1 MPRWA
6 FPSGGPC
13 GCGVTKTPEKGD
25 NDVTDEARRE
35 AARTGKDVCQI
46 LAEMLRKAKRAKDKA
61 RQRKIVRAQKY
72 LGCRNKRK
80 RGRRS

>member
-1 MPRWA
+1 
-6 FPSGGPC
+6 
-13 GCGVTKTPEKGD
+13 VTKSPEEGD

-35 AARTGKDVCQI
+35 AVRSGKDVCQV
-46 LAEMLRKAKRAKDKA
+46 LAEMLRKAKRAKDQD

-80 RGRRS
+80 RGRQL

>member
-1 MPRWA
+1 
-6 FPSGGPC
+6 
-13 GCGVTKTPEKGD
+13 VTKSAEKGD
-25 NDVTDEARRE
+25 SDVTDAARKE
-35 AARTGKDVCQI
+35 AARTGKDICRV
-46 LAEMLRKAKRAKDKA
+46 LAEMLGKAKRAKDRA